1 MTEYD
6 EGLERTAANHQP
18 MTPISYLRRTARIH
32 PDHPA
37 VIHGRQRHGYARLW
51 ADCCRLAS
59 ALRGRGIGRGDTLEP
74 GAQPVLSR
82 ATSPAQGGKETTGS
96 GRALTPT

>member
-37 VIHGRQRHGYARLW
+37 VIHGRQRHGYA
-51 ADCCRLAS
+51 
-59 ALRGRGIGRGDTLEP
+59 
-74 GAQPVLSR
+74 
-82 ATSPAQGGKETTGS
+82 GS
-96 GRALTPT
+96 GPIAAGWPRRCGAGGSAGGIRLNPERSRCSAAQQARRKAEKKRREVEEP